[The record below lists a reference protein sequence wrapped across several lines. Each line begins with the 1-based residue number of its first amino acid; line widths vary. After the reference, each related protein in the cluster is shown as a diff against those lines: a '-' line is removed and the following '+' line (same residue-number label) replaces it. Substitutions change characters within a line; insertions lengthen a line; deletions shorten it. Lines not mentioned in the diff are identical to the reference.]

1 MKSEVM
7 QSNGEYI
14 KDALENGIDANA
26 TKETLSDALNK
37 ADNLNQT
44 PKQVKEVIDVV
55 VEMKSD
61 VNDIANPSYASELV
75 KGNSA
80 KIKSALIDGITP
92 EEVSK
97 TLINNVEKANTKK
110 SKRHLNFIV
119 RLISKMKVK
128 ELKLQKEKTNEKG
141 YQKVLE
147 K

>member
-14 KDALENGIDANA
+14 KDALVNGIDANA

-80 KIKSALIDGITP
+80 KIKAALIDGITP